1 MEINP
6 STVARII
13 LLARELDAS
22 IGGLDVDSSET
33 DSVLEARAGDTAET
47 ELRAMIDGLNEDEQA
62 EIVAIMWIGRDTFTA
77 DDLDEAVQTAKDE
90 HPGPTADYLLGAPL
104 LADYLEDGLSALGYN
119 VSDLE
124 DDIY

>member
-6 STVARII
+6 STVARVI

-22 IGGLDVDSSET
+22 IGGLDADSSES

-47 ELRAMIDGLNEDEQA
+47 ELRVLINDLNEDEQA
-62 EIVAIMWIGRDTFTA
+62 EIVAIMWLGRDTFA
-77 DDLDEAVQTAKDE
+77 AEDWDEAVQTAKDE

-104 LADYLEDGLSALGYN
+104 LADYLEDGLSALGYD
-119 VSDLE
+119 VTDLE

>member
-6 STVARII
+6 STVARVI

-22 IGGLDVDSSET
+22 IGGLDSDSSDT

-47 ELRAMIDGLNEDEQA
+47 ELRALIHDMNEDEQA
-62 EIVAIMWIGRDTFTA
+62 EIVAIMWVGRDTFA
-77 DDLDEAVQTAKDE
+77 AEDWDEALQTAKDE

-104 LADYLEDGLSALGYN
+104 LADYLEDGLSALGYD
-119 VSDLE
+119 VGDLE